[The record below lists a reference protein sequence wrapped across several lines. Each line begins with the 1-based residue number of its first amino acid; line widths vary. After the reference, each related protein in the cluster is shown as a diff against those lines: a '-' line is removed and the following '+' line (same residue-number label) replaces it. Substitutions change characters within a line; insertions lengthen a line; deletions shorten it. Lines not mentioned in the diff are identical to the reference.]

1 MDYESDSERVENEE
15 LLDEIARDGDGDNCE
30 CGAGEDN
37 REEAGRL
44 LVHNSGKHVV

>member
-15 LLDEIARDGDGDNCE
+15 LLDEVARDSDSDNRE
-30 CGAGEDN
+30 RGAGEDN
-37 REEAGRL
+37 REEAGRP